1 MGISTRCR
9 GIHLLNH
16 FKQTNVPIDLNY
28 IQIRDYSEIDE
39 AVVINREQFHTFSRD
54 KNSWACTL
62 RIRDSP
68 IYVCF
73 NFNKREALRVLLEN
87 IDARR
92 YL

>member
-1 MGISTRCR
+1 MGVSERCN

-16 FKQTNVPIDLNY
+16 FRQTNVPLDINY
-28 IQIRDYSEIDE
+28 IQLREYSEIDE
-39 AVVINREQFHTFSRD
+39 AVVINQEDFQRFSRD

-68 IYVCF
+68 PYVCF

>member
-1 MGISTRCR
+1 MGISDRCN

-16 FKQTNVPIDLNY
+16 FRQTNVPLDINY
-28 IQIRDYSEIDE
+28 IQLREYSEIDE
-39 AVVINREQFHTFSRD
+39 AVVINQEDFQRFSRD

-62 RIRDSP
+62 QIKDSP
-68 IYVCF
+68 TYVCF
-73 NFNKREALRVLLEN
+73 NFNKRAALLVLLEN

>member
-1 MGISTRCR
+1 MGVSERCK

-16 FKQTNVPIDLNY
+16 FRQTNVPLDINY
-28 IQIRDYSEIDE
+28 IQLKEYSKIDNS
-39 AVVINREQFHTFSRD
+39 AVINQEDFQRFSRD

-62 RIRDSP
+62 RIKDSP
-68 IYVCF
+68 TYVCF
-73 NFNKREALRVLLEN
+73 NFNKKEALRVMLEN